1 MVSTD
6 PQIKVSHSQF
16 ELIHNR
22 QALTLTPRG
31 GDRVCDSNPE
41 DSPQA
46 ADLESCTQTHTRTQ
60 ARVRAH
66 EHTHTHTH
74 IHVYNRELLLFTSH
88 VKGKAPLRHGA
99 RPRPHDRYPEHIPPS
114 SLATSRVSAA
124 VAESWLPGSTMSV
137 ILRPPIACLIAPHCY
152 RSILNIRGRWGHT
165 RTGSSAQS
173 WVRYQCFAIHVLP
186 SHSAPSSAPIR
197 FTSGSRR
204 VFLFLFFWVSLHPDP
219 KVCSMSVE
227 RSRALL
233 MLVVFAGSCFSV
245 DGSAPLPISSADS
258 LEAVRLPTSDGDGA
272 MLPIRIPDVSTLQ
285 RTFLCVGPVCLRSG
299 VGLMVGLGCGAG
311 VGVGMGFP
319 VTAQGGS
326 FDSVGRSPL
335 GQLLTQVPGGYTAI
349 DLIRK
354 VLARFPTSRIG
365 VGCGIGW

>member
-1 MVSTD
+1 
-6 PQIKVSHSQF
+6 
-16 ELIHNR
+16 
-22 QALTLTPRG
+22 
-31 GDRVCDSNPE
+31 
-41 DSPQA
+41 
-46 ADLESCTQTHTRTQ
+46 
-60 ARVRAH
+60 
-66 EHTHTHTH
+66 
-74 IHVYNRELLLFTSH
+74 
-88 VKGKAPLRHGA
+88 
-99 RPRPHDRYPEHIPPS
+99 
-114 SLATSRVSAA
+114 
-124 VAESWLPGSTMSV
+124 MSEK
-137 ILRPPIACLIAPHCY
+137 
-152 RSILNIRGRWGHT
+152 W
-165 RTGSSAQS
+165 
-173 WVRYQCFAIHVLP
+173 
-186 SHSAPSSAPIR
+186 
-197 FTSGSRR
+197 
-204 VFLFLFFWVSLHPDP
+204 
-219 KVCSMSVE
+219 
-227 RSRALL
+227 SRARLL
-233 MLVVFAGSCFSV
+233 LVVFAGSCFSV

-272 MLPIRIPDVSTLQ
+272 MLPLRIPDVSTLQ

>member
-1 MVSTD
+1 MLC
-6 PQIKVSHSQF
+6 H
-16 ELIHNR
+16 
-22 QALTLTPRG
+22 PRLAFPLYIQLL
-31 GDRVCDSNPE
+31 CHAP
-41 DSPQA
+41 
-46 ADLESCTQTHTRTQ
+46 
-60 ARVRAH
+60 VRGEA
-66 EHTHTHTH
+66 
-74 IHVYNRELLLFTSH
+74 ISIFFL
-88 VKGKAPLRHGA
+88 GA
-99 RPRPHDRYPEHIPPS
+99 RFRQ
-114 SLATSRVSAA
+114 V
-124 VAESWLPGSTMSV
+124 
-137 ILRPPIACLIAPHCY
+137 
-152 RSILNIRGRWGHT
+152 WG
-165 RTGSSAQS
+165 
-173 WVRYQCFAIHVLP
+173 
-186 SHSAPSSAPIR
+186 
-197 FTSGSRR
+197 
-204 VFLFLFFWVSLHPDP
+204 
-219 KVCSMSVE
+219 KVCPMAVK
-227 RSRALL
+227 RSRARLL
-233 MLVVFAGSCFSV
+233 LVVFAGSCFSV

-365 VGCGIGW
+365 AGCGIGW